1 MSEAPPI
8 EVEDA
13 GGVRRLW
20 FNRPQV
26 HNAQNVAMLHMLQE
40 VLDETGSN
48 PEVRVLV
55 IGGRGRSFCSG
66 HDLKE
71 MAVNAE
77 YARNA
82 GTAEGRF
89 RQELRLFVEPVETLR
104 RLDIPTVCRVQGHCM
119 AAGLMFI
126 GACDFAV
133 AAEDAVFGSPVVRQQ
148 GVNDAEVPLLS
159 WVLGERRAKQMLW
172 LDERLTAAD
181 ALAAGLVNWVV
192 PNGGL
197 DGRVGELADKL
208 CAAPP
213 EILALSKRSFRF
225 LASRQGWNDY
235 ADYHYTSHQFSH
247 QTAEAAAL
255 LRARLERLREGKPAH
270 RED

>member
-1 MSEAPPI
+1 MSEPPVI
-8 EVEDA
+8 EVEDTD
-13 GGVRRLW
+13 GVRRLW
-20 FNRPQV
+20 FNRPRV
-26 HNAQNVAMLHMLQE
+26 HNAQNVAMLRLLQE
-40 VLDETGSN
+40 VLDDTGSN

-55 IGGRGRSFCSG
+55 VGGRGASFCSG

-71 MAVNAE
+71 MAVNPE

-82 GTAEGRF
+82 STAEGRF
-89 RQELRLFVEPVETLR
+89 RQELRLFVDPVETLR
-104 RLDIPTVCRVQGHCM
+104 RLDVPTICRVQGYCM
-119 AAGLMFI
+119 AAGLMFV

-172 LDERLTAAD
+172 LDERLGAQD

-192 PNGGL
+192 PNDRL
-197 DGRVGELADKL
+197 DARVDEVARRL
-208 CAAPP
+208 CEAPP

-235 ADYHYTSHQFSH
+235 AEYHYTNHQFSH

-255 LRARLERLREGKPAH
+255 LRARMERVREGKPAH